1 MVNPYE
7 QRFQALLA
15 KGIDSAAAALM
26 TTERYVDQKPVVR
39 NKRKL
44 PLGEHD
50 EAFWSSS
57 FLMLISTD
65 GWGTEIGR
73 LAIVRYLKQSRV
85 SRLDL
90 LIMIARTAPD
100 ALLWA
105 IRRSRVGL
113 SSHIDRFSE
122 LQSVGV
128 SCSVVAEQC
137 EIISIL
143 SEACR
148 AQTDELERCKA
159 RLAELSPFEL
169 LLYASLFAYAELVP
183 LPGGNHHPQME
194 EYWEAINDLLIWKIA
209 LAPESAIKLNL
220 NKAGRSL
227 ATHLS
232 PLIFPSSQGQPARHD
247 LFEAFEEL
255 LAAQLELN
263 AIISRSVD
271 AYCYDDSILFVRNDK
286 VLEIEQTNPA
296 VRDKWRRGAEKLA
309 KLHGYWL
316 HRGMQEFIRTPFA
329 EGVIGRPENHELN
342 EIAVIRTMSNCL
354 LLDEVYGI
362 DDRVLLATGTRVPLF
377 NALLALELSAIF
389 YQCAF
394 LRPFGELLKETGNC
408 LVALR
413 TLFMRGMVDEGMQN
427 RLPLTFA
434 NRVDKINAIR
444 GWVASDAQPQ
454 GDPVMA
460 AAVLDFWTSDWSAL
474 SGRLRN
480 HNEGREPN
488 LLEHPFLKMGEL
500 IVQLPWL
507 TGLQNNRTAA
517 INNLRRVGSRRSEV
531 KEETKRIEHRLG
543 ALFAQRGFRV
553 KAGWV
558 PDRDTYDDAGEVD
571 LICAM
576 DGIVLVIE
584 VKSSYVRKTQRE
596 AWLHAS
602 TTLRK
607 AGNQLQRKTTALMR
621 ALAMDAG
628 LCADLGLQMGIV
640 PPLTGWIID
649 TSIERDH
656 ERFSGF
662 LKISLEE
669 VIIALRNERHLLSDP
684 YGLLKA
690 IEGGVNLDEPD
701 HVMHEAASLYP
712 QSFSAARF
720 VDVIESE
727 AVWSN

>member
-15 KGIDSAAAALM
+15 KGMGSSAAALM
-26 TTERYVDQKPVVR
+26 TTERYIDQKPVLR

-57 FLMLISTD
+57 FLMLISPD
-65 GWGTEIGR
+65 GWGSEIGR
-73 LAIVRYLKQSRV
+73 LAIVRYLKQSRI

-90 LIMIARTAPD
+90 LIIIARNAPD

-105 IRRSRVGL
+105 IRRSRVAL
-113 SSHIDRFSE
+113 SSHPDRLSE
-122 LQSVGV
+122 LKSVGM
-128 SCSVVAEQC
+128 SYSAIAEQC
-137 EIISIL
+137 EIISIF
-143 SEACR
+143 SEAYQAR
-148 AQTDELERCKA
+148 IEELERCKA

-169 LLYASLFAYAELVP
+169 LLYGSLFAYAELVP
-183 LPGGNHHPQME
+183 LPGSNHHPEMA

-209 LAPESAIKLNL
+209 SVPESAIKLNI

-232 PLIFPSSQGQPARHD
+232 PLIFPSAQGHPARHD
-247 LFEAFEEL
+247 LYEAFEEL

-263 AIISRSVD
+263 ATISRSVD
-271 AYCYDDSILFVRNDK
+271 AYCYDDSIQFVRNGK
-286 VLEIEQTNPA
+286 VLEIEQTDPA
-296 VRDKWRRGAEKLA
+296 VRDKWHRDGEKLG

-316 HRGMQEFIRTPFA
+316 HRGMQEFVSSPFA
-329 EGVIGRPENHELN
+329 GEVIGRPENHELN
-342 EIAVIRTMSNCL
+342 EMAVIRAMSNRL

-377 NALLALELSAIF
+377 NALLALELSSFF
-389 YQCAF
+389 YQSEF
-394 LRPFGELLKETGNC
+394 LRPFGELLNETGDC

-413 TLFMRGMVDEGMQN
+413 TLFMRGLIEGMQN

-434 NRVDKINAIR
+434 TRVDKINAIC
-444 GWVASDAQPQ
+444 GWVVSDAQPH

-480 HNEGREPN
+480 HSNDVAPN
-488 LLEHPFLKMGEL
+488 LLERPFLKMGEL

-517 INNLRRVGSRRSEV
+517 INNLRRVGDKRSEV
-531 KEETKRIEHRLG
+531 QEETTRIEQRLG
-543 ALFAQRGFRV
+543 ALFAQRGFQV
-553 KAGWV
+553 KAGWM
-558 PDRDTYDDAGEVD
+558 PDRDTYGDAGEVD

-576 DGIVLVIE
+576 EGIVLVIE
-584 VKSSYVRKTQRE
+584 VKSSFLRKTQRD

-607 AGNQLQRKTTALMR
+607 AGNQLQRKTTALMK
-621 ALAMDAG
+621 ALTMDAG
-628 LCADLGLQMGIV
+628 LCADLGLPLGII
-640 PPLTGWIID
+640 PSLTGWIVD
-649 TSIERDH
+649 TSIELDH

-669 VIIALRNERHLLSDP
+669 VIIALRNDRHLLSEP
-684 YGLLKA
+684 YGILKA
-690 IEGGVNLDEPD
+690 IQDGVNLDEAD
-701 HVMHEAASLYP
+701 HVMYEALSLYP

-727 AVWSN
+727 AVWSI